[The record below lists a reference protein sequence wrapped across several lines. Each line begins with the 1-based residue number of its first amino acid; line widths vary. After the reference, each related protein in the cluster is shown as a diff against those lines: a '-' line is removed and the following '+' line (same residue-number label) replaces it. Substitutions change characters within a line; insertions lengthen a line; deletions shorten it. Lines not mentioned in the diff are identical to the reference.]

1 MPSESNTPW
10 QTYRNNF
17 YTLQYPAY
25 YQIAQEDKIKGEVTL
40 QNNNLPLVFISSGEK
55 TLIFKENWQVVS
67 PEQAATAKLLAT
79 EISIPTACA
88 IKKYWALNQNSDGT
102 WQVAIVYY
110 GCHQRSTL
118 FSLLHGLTVSGLP
131 LGKKKTVIN

>member
-79 EISIPTACA
+79 ENINSNGVRYQKNIGRLTKIPMA
-88 IKKYWALNQNSDGT
+88 
-102 WQVAIVYY
+102 
-110 GCHQRSTL
+110 
-118 FSLLHGLTVSGLP
+118 
-131 LGKKKTVIN
+131 LGK